1 MDKADCMQ
9 VSQAGKGNASA
20 LSSAHNFRK
29 ALSESVQ
36 YLYFLRFPIIFW
48 LSLPIFAAVDAHS
61 GLNALTR
68 GIFTPPVYYAFGAA
82 EFFVICLGMV
92 SLLTARIVCINGQS
106 RFGTI
111 PPNWIR
117 KSLGKD
123 SEDWVWR
130 TLIISQLPGVYVIYR
145 YHWNAHIEHAV
156 LNSHG
161 PILIE
166 VLWSAVGILSAVAFW
181 SFINAIYYWA
191 SCLQPHP
198 GPAPTLLWPRHNRM
212 TPRTLHESDV
222 PFAIKPLLWIF
233 RSIAALG
240 PGYADS
246 NNILFEGH
254 QLATVG
260 ALLYW
265 VLYIVLAPITAPT
278 QQRLY
283 TLIVLLVLG
292 AATAIVAWSISRVPS
307 DQNDKKLQKQLIF
320 SFLCVAFIALAA
332 ACAAFF
338 SSFFATWIWFEHF
351 PVIAAVAV
359 LLTSL
364 AFMFSGIAFWADRHR
379 IPVLT
384 LSIVVISLLQF
395 IRPRGEHF
403 FNPIARRQIA
413 HAVLPADAFKN
424 YEHIV
429 CHDEQPCPLII
440 VTASG
445 GGIHA
450 AAWTSVVLTELEKQ
464 FAKDQP
470 GFTFHDHL
478 LLLSTVSGGSVG
490 AMPFLREY
498 YASKPFDNSV
508 VPLCDSNTDPKNCAS
523 DPTWIGQVR
532 RAAFC
537 SSLGGVG
544 WGLEYGDLLRL
555 LGPELPYVNRIT
567 DRSQALEETLQR
579 NLTARSCNPAYGDDR
594 FGDPDSL
601 QQLTLGQ
608 MMEDLGGS
616 SQRAIR
622 IPAFSFN
629 STVAETGG
637 RFLFSNYEN
646 GSFGYAAFGVP
657 PAQSWLSDYADGHH
671 LNLDLNLV
679 TAARLSATFPYV
691 SSAARVRGDINISPV
706 QHFIDGGYFDND
718 GTSTAIEF
726 LEQIFPPSIPESE
739 REDGSARPVTVTPIL
754 FIEIRD
760 GSDLMPTAS
769 DEQLVWGGCPDQERT
784 WTPSSQLSA
793 PLKGFW
799 NAGHSSI
806 TRRNRRELEMLMDD
820 LQNRGVARFRHLV
833 FDYQLAVPANA
844 SENPRTDPHRC
855 SHPNEALTDHQAA
868 QPLSWH
874 LTANQ
879 EDDIRNSFV
888 QVSEC
893 SMHATDWAR
902 NYKNEQTN
910 IHWPR
915 SPEVECDEA
924 MSKSEISK
932 NTPGLTQP

>member
-1 MDKADCMQ
+1 MQ
-9 VSQAGKGNASA
+9 VSQIGKDSA
-20 LSSAHNFRK
+20 PLLSSTCNLWTT
-29 ALSESVQ
+29 LSESIQ
-36 YLYFLRFPIIFW
+36 YLYFLRFPLIFW
-48 LSLPIFAAVDAHS
+48 LSLFMFAAVDAHS

-106 RFGTI
+106 RFGTN
-111 PPNWIR
+111 PPHWVR

-123 SEDWVWR
+123 SEDWAWR
-130 TLIISQLPGVYVIYR
+130 TLIISQLPGAYVIYR
-145 YHWNAHIEHAV
+145 YHLNAHIELAV
-156 LNSHG
+156 LNSLG
-161 PILIE
+161 SVLIE
-166 VLWSAVGILSAVAFW
+166 IAWSAVGILSAIAFW
-181 SFINAIYYWA
+181 RFINAIYYWA

-198 GPAPTLLWPRHNRM
+198 GPAPTLLWPRHDGM
-212 TPRTLHESDV
+212 AFRTLQESDV
-222 PFAIKPLLWIF
+222 PFAIKPLLSIF

-240 PGYADS
+240 PGYAENDKV
-246 NNILFEGH
+246 LFEGH

-278 QQRLY
+278 QQKLY
-283 TLIVLLVLG
+283 TLIVFLVLG
-292 AATAIVAWSISRVPS
+292 VATTIVAWSIMRVPHGK
-307 DQNDKKLQKQLIF
+307 NDTTVQIRLTF
-320 SFLCVAFIALAA
+320 SFLCVALIAFAA

-338 SSFFATWIWFEHF
+338 SPHFAKWIWFEHF

-364 AFMFSGIAFWADRHR
+364 AFIFSGVAFWADRHR

-384 LSIVVISLLQF
+384 VSIAVISLLQL
-395 IRPRGEHF
+395 ILPRGEHF

-413 HAVLPADAFKN
+413 HAVRPADALKN
-424 YEHIV
+424 YERVV

-464 FAKDQP
+464 FAKDP
-470 GFTFHDHL
+470 SGFAFHDHL
-478 LLLSTVSGGSVG
+478 LFLSTVSGGSVG
-490 AMPFLREY
+490 VMPFLREY
-498 YASKPFDNSV
+498 YASKPFDNSA
-508 VPLCDSNTDPKNCAS
+508 VPLCDSTTEPKNCVS
-523 DPTWIGQVR
+523 DPIWIGQVR

-537 SSLGGVG
+537 SSLGGIG

-555 LGPELPYVNRIT
+555 LGPELPFVNHIT
-567 DRSQALEETLQR
+567 DRSEALEETLQR

-594 FGDPDSL
+594 FGVSDGL

-608 MMEDLGGS
+608 MMEDLGGANP
-616 SQRAIR
+616 RGIR

-646 GSFGYAAFGVP
+646 GSYGYFAFGVP
-657 PAQSWLSDYADGHH
+657 PAESWLSDYADGQH

-691 SSAARVRGDINISPV
+691 SSAARVGGDTKISPV

-726 LEQIFPPSIPESE
+726 LQQIFPPQIPESE
-739 REDGSARPVTVTPIL
+739 REDGTPKATTAVPIL

-760 GSDLMPTAS
+760 GSDLMPTTS
-769 DEQLVWGGCPDQERT
+769 DEQLIWGGCPDRERT
-784 WTPSSQLSA
+784 WTIGSQLTA
-793 PLKGFW
+793 PIRGFW

-820 LQNRGVARFRHLV
+820 LQNRGVAKFRHLV
-833 FDYQLAVPANA
+833 FDYQLTVPTKA
-844 SENPRTDPHRC
+844 SGSPETDSDRC
-855 SHPNEALTDHQAA
+855 SRPNEALTDHQAA

-879 EDDIRNSFV
+879 EKDIQNSFF

-902 NYKNEQTN
+902 NYKNEQPNTR
-910 IHWPR
+910 WPR

-924 MSKSEISK
+924 MSKGEISK
-932 NTPGLTQP
+932 NLPNLSRP